1 MDRLESL
8 RIFCQ
13 VVELNS
19 FSRAAQQLELSNG
32 SITNHIAN
40 LERHFGV
47 RLLNRTTRKLSLTD
61 DGHRCY
67 QSAQR
72 LLGDMMEL
80 EDALQGSRATP
91 QGVLRIDV
99 PTVISR
105 IYLAPALSR
114 FTALYPDLTVRMN
127 VSDRMVDMVE
137 GRGDVWMRIGELKD
151 SSMVA
156 RRIYQTKNLCCAS
169 PEYLSRHGVPDS
181 PHDLA
186 RFNCLAFI
194 HPNTGL
200 NVPWTFSKGKQT
212 VESNPQ
218 TSIAINHAESLI
230 HAATSGAGIIQL
242 LSLSL
247 NPQIKSGTLTPILT
261 DWNTTGPPVS
271 VVYHHS
277 HQLSVKV
284 RVFVNFVTDLFAE
297 IDAADRMVGKL
308 EKVDG

>member
-1 MDRLESL
+1 M
-8 RIFCQ
+8 
-13 VVELNS
+13 
-19 FSRAAQQLELSNG
+19 
-32 SITNHIAN
+32 
-40 LERHFGV
+40 
-47 RLLNRTTRKLSLTD
+47 
-61 DGHRCY
+61 
-67 QSAQR
+67 
-72 LLGDMMEL
+72 
-80 EDALQGSRATP
+80 
-91 QGVLRIDV
+91 
-99 PTVISR
+99 ISR

-261 DWNTTGPPVS
+261 DWSTTGPPVS

>member
-8 RIFCQ
+8 RVFCQ

-19 FSRAAQQLELSNG
+19 FSRAAEQLELSNA
-32 SITNHIAN
+32 SITNHIAS

-67 QSAQR
+67 QRAQR
-72 LLGDMMEL
+72 LLGDMIEL
-80 EDALQGSRATP
+80 EDTLQGSRATP

-114 FTALYPDLTVRMN
+114 FTARYPDLTLRVN

-156 RRIYQTKNLCCAS
+156 RRVYQTKNICCAA
-169 PEYLSRHGVPDS
+169 PDFLRRHGIPAT
-181 PHDLA
+181 PQDLT
-186 RFNCLAFI
+186 RFQCLSFI
-194 HPNTGL
+194 HPSTGQ
-200 NVPWTFSKGKQT
+200 NVPWTFSKGKQQIEWT
-212 VESNPQ
+212 PQ
-218 TSIAINHAESLI
+218 TSISINHAESLI
-230 HAATSGAGIIQL
+230 HAASSGAGIVQL

-247 NPQIKSGTLTPILT
+247 NPAIRSGLLTPVLT
-261 DWNTTGPPVS
+261 DWSTAGPPVS
-271 VVYHHS
+271 VLYHHS
-277 HQLSVKV
+277 HQLSAKI
-284 RVFVNFVTDLFAE
+284 RVFVDFVTELFAE
-297 IDAADRMVGKL
+297 IDLAD
-308 EKVDG
+308 